1 MSISITTTPGIITP
15 AYNPMYYNVY
25 NVNYTLD
32 GFAWTEDMS
41 IIGSKLPKPSTPDND
56 YTTASLGSYIKAP
69 TNTYNQWWDPSRIA
83 QTFLGYNFLPD
94 ITCLT
99 ASGEECVGVLSNTL
113 SYQTTATDKS
123 ANDKTVSTYVF
134 NGGDDRNAFRN
145 FETSTVGTVQVTKPY
160 NYIPNINYTS
170 QSRFLTHF
178 NTRTVDLNET
188 GTLSCLNAVF
198 SATTAEGSNVSITA
212 STDSFDITTY
222 NNGNVVN
229 RWMIENPIRNHKAY
243 DNTYTW
249 NTSKNRVT
257 IPAYPKNL
265 NTNAPWSFYDNY
277 FVAGSFG
284 MISLYPHNLEVG
296 DTIYVVQDPGFL
308 FSAYNGQH
316 TVLTI
321 VSDYIVGTSTPWSG
335 SSPTNGGSAIKVV
348 GDGCGLS
355 LIDDTQLQYT
365 AVTNNAGFA
374 EFNFTSDVSNVK
386 PNAWIFTSGSTVYP
400 TNGFGTT
407 QAKVSYT
414 TPNKL
419 LSNLPYVSNDTGFAL
434 VRQRI
439 PSSTQ
444 QIFNDVDKYKIQFS
458 HYTGSTNAFTAY
470 GDGSTF
476 DIKCKCSKHDW
487 IELIWLNKLGAFDS
501 MLFNGR
507 NTKSIEFNK
516 ETMTKRLGDQKYSPY
531 TYEVIGYTTQDF
543 EKQNFNGY
551 QDTSYTVSTG
561 WISESEGDRVI
572 ECMGSNVVYMAED
585 GIYTPVVA
593 TIENVDVKT
602 RQNQKLIYYTISLD
616 LTYNTLSQRL

>member
-1 MSISITTTPGIITP
+1 MALSITTTPGIITP

-25 NVNYTLD
+25 DNNYGLA
-32 GFAWTEDMS
+32 GFAWTEDIS
-41 IIGSKLPKPSTPDND
+41 IIGSKLPKPSILIQD
-56 YTTASLGSYIKAP
+56 YHTVNLGSYIKAP
-69 TNTYNQWWDPSRIA
+69 TNEEQQWWDPSRIV

-94 ITCLT
+94 VTCIT
-99 ASGEECVGVLSNTL
+99 ASGQECVGVLTNTL
-113 SYQTTATDKS
+113 SFQTSLIDKS
-123 ANDKTVSTYVF
+123 VNDLKVSTYVF
-134 NGGDDRNAFRN
+134 NGGDDRNVFRN
-145 FETSTVGTVQVTKPY
+145 FQTSTVGTAQVTKPY
-160 NYIPNINYTS
+160 NYIPNIVYPS

-188 GTLSCLNAVF
+188 GTLSCLNGVF
-198 SATTAEGSNVSITA
+198 SATTVQAGNVSITA

-222 NNGNVVN
+222 KNGNIVN
-229 RWMIENPIRNHKAY
+229 KWMIENPIRNDKAY
-243 DNTYTW
+243 NNTYTW

-265 NTNAPWSFYDNY
+265 STNAPWSFYDNY

-296 DTIYVVQDPGFL
+296 DTIYVVQNPGFTHA
-308 FSAYNGQH
+308 SYNGLH

-321 VSDYIVGTSTPWSG
+321 VSDYIVGTSTPWAG
-335 SSPTNGGSAIKVV
+335 SSPTDGGAAVKVV
-348 GDGCGLS
+348 SDGCGVS
-355 LIDDTQLQYT
+355 LIDDTQLLYS
-365 AVTNNAGFA
+365 AVTNNGGFA

-419 LSNLPYVSNDTGFAL
+419 LSNITYVSDDTGFAL

-444 QIFNDVDKYKIQFS
+444 QIFNNVDKYVIQFS
-458 HYTGSTNAFTAY
+458 YYSASTNSFVPY

-487 IELIWLNKLGAFDS
+487 IELFWLNKMGAFDS

-507 NTKSIEFNK
+507 NSKSIEFIK
-516 ETMTKRLGDQKYSPY
+516 ETYTKRLGDQKYSPFAY
-531 TYEVIGYTTQDF
+531 DVIGYDTQDF
-543 EKQNFNGY
+543 ETQNFNGY
-551 QDTSYTVSTG
+551 QNTSYTVSTG
-561 WISESEGDRVI
+561 WISESEGNRVI
-572 ECMGSNVVYMAED
+572 ELLGSNVVYMAKD
-585 GIYTPVVA
+585 GVYIPVI
-593 TIENVDVKT
+593 TTVDEVNVKT
-602 RQNQKLIYYTISLD
+602 RANEKLIYYTISLD
-616 LTYNTLSQRL
+616 LTYNTLSQRN